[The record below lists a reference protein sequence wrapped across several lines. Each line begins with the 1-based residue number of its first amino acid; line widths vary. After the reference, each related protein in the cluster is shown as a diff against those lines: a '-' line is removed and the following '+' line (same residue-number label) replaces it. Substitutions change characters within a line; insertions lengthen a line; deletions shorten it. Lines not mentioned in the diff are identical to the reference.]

1 MASRYAFYVNDPT
14 LTSEQLK
21 AALQSRYPGYRVSL
35 RRVFVNV
42 IAPAKDG
49 FVIRIDKSIFTRV
62 EVTLHTDHIVTVLPV
77 TGQLGCLIGWARF
90 LFLSP
95 KLAVEVRN
103 YLNATFGE
111 TNHLVC
117 PRCQKRYAHFY
128 TGCPKCGISFQQPQ
142 ALSGGLASQTV
153 QIPGRAQLPNN
164 VPTKFCGSCGFENL
178 ADSEFCYKCGCSLLT
193 GLLPDAQN
201 QPSV

>member
-21 AALQSRYPGYRVSL
+21 AALQSRYPRYRVSL

-77 TGQLGCLIGWARF
+77 TGQLGCLIGWAKF

-128 TGCPKCGISFQQPQ
+128 TGCPKCGISFQQQPPVQPQ
-142 ALSGGLASQTV
+142 LATKS
-153 QIPGRAQLPNN
+153 PG
-164 VPTKFCGSCGFENL
+164 KFCGRCGFENL
-178 ADSEFCYKCGCSLLT
+178 PDSEFCYKCGCSLST
-193 GLLPDAQN
+193 GLRPDAPTQN
-201 QPSV
+201 AVESMKPQSDQ